1 MKIGDKLEGTITGIQ
16 PYGAFVEL
24 ESGVTGLIHISEIRS
39 GYVSNIQD
47 ILSIGE
53 KVFVQVIDV
62 DEYSKKASLSLRTL
76 EETPQRSIRHHR
88 FSNDRHKSGFA
99 PLDHHLLLLYGLPDR
114 QCAGPAVC
122 RHRLCA
128 VLGRGRCHRHLRHQV
143 PVG

>member
-1 MKIGDKLEGTITGIQ
+1 MRIGDKLKGVVTGLQ

-24 ESGVTGLIHISEIRS
+24 ESGVTSLIHISEIRS
-39 GYVSNIQD
+39 GYVSNIHD

-88 FSNDRHKSGFA
+88 FSNDRYKSGFA
-99 PLDHHLLLLYGLPDR
+99 PLAQQMPTWVKEGKVFFSK
-114 QCAGPAVC
+114 QEKK
-122 RHRLCA
+122 
-128 VLGRGRCHRHLRHQV
+128 
-143 PVG
+143 

>member
-39 GYVSNIQD
+39 GYVSNIHD

-62 DEYSKKASLSLRTL
+62 D
-76 EETPQRSIRHHR
+76 ETPQRSIRHHR

-99 PLDHHLLLLYGLPDR
+99 PLAQQMPTWVKEGKVFFSK
-114 QCAGPAVC
+114 QEKK
-122 RHRLCA
+122 
-128 VLGRGRCHRHLRHQV
+128 
-143 PVG
+143 

>member
-24 ESGVTGLIHISEIRS
+24 ESGVTGDSYLRDSKYV
-39 GYVSNIQD
+39 YVSNIHD

-76 EETPQRSIRHHR
+76 KKRRNKYSDTIVFRNITKWFILNSTGANLGQRKSI
-88 FSNDRHKSGFA
+88 
-99 PLDHHLLLLYGLPDR
+99 LY
-114 QCAGPAVC
+114 ANKKK
-122 RHRLCA
+122 
-128 VLGRGRCHRHLRHQV
+128 
-143 PVG
+143 

>member
-62 DEYSKKASLSLRTL
+62 DEYTNKASLSLRTL
-76 EETPQRSIRHHR
+76 EEAPQRIIRHHR
-88 FSNDRHKSGFA
+88 FSNDRHKSGFT
-99 PLDHHLLLLYGLPDR
+99 PLAQQMPSWVKEGKVFFSK
-114 QCAGPAVC
+114 QEKK
-122 RHRLCA
+122 
-128 VLGRGRCHRHLRHQV
+128 
-143 PVG
+143 

>member
-24 ESGVTGLIHISEIRS
+24 ESGVTSLIHISEIRS
-39 GYVSNIQD
+39 GYVSN
-47 ILSIGE
+47 IGE

-76 EETPQRSIRHHR
+76 EETPQRTVRHHR

-99 PLDHHLLLLYGLPDR
+99 PLAQQMSTWVKEGKVFFSK
-114 QCAGPAVC
+114 QEKK
-122 RHRLCA
+122 
-128 VLGRGRCHRHLRHQV
+128 
-143 PVG
+143 

>member
-39 GYVSNIQD
+39 GYVSNIHD

-76 EETPQRSIRHHR
+76 EETPQRRIRHHR

-99 PLDHHLLLLYGLPDR
+99 PLAQQMPTWVKEGKVFFSK
-114 QCAGPAVC
+114 QEKK
-122 RHRLCA
+122 
-128 VLGRGRCHRHLRHQV
+128 
-143 PVG
+143 

>member
-24 ESGVTGLIHISEIRS
+24 ESGVTGLIHISEIQS
-39 GYVSNIQD
+39 GYVSNIHD

-76 EETPQRSIRHHR
+76 EEIPQRSIRHHR
-88 FSNDRHKSGFA
+88 FSNDRNKSGFA
-99 PLDHHLLLLYGLPDR
+99 PLAQQMPTWVKEGKVFFSK
-114 QCAGPAVC
+114 QEKK
-122 RHRLCA
+122 
-128 VLGRGRCHRHLRHQV
+128 
-143 PVG
+143 

>member
-53 KVFVQVIDV
+53 KVFVQVID
-62 DEYSKKASLSLRTL
+62 EYSKKASLSLRTL

-88 FSNDRHKSGFA
+88 FSNDRYKSGFA
-99 PLDHHLLLLYGLPDR
+99 PLAQQMPTWVKEGKVFFSK
-114 QCAGPAVC
+114 QEKK
-122 RHRLCA
+122 
-128 VLGRGRCHRHLRHQV
+128 
-143 PVG
+143 

>member
-53 KVFVQVIDV
+53 KVFV
-62 DEYSKKASLSLRTL
+62 
-76 EETPQRSIRHHR
+76 
-88 FSNDRHKSGFA
+88 
-99 PLDHHLLLLYGLPDR
+99 
-114 QCAGPAVC
+114 
-122 RHRLCA
+122 
-128 VLGRGRCHRHLRHQV
+128 
-143 PVG
+143 

>member
-39 GYVSNIQD
+39 GYVSNIHD

-53 KVFVQVIDV
+53 KVF

-88 FSNDRHKSGFA
+88 FSNDRNKSGFA
-99 PLDHHLLLLYGLPDR
+99 PLAQQMPTWVKEGKAFFSK
-114 QCAGPAVC
+114 QEKK
-122 RHRLCA
+122 
-128 VLGRGRCHRHLRHQV
+128 
-143 PVG
+143 

>member
-1 MKIGDKLEGTITGIQ
+1 MRIGDKLKGVVTGLQ

-24 ESGVTGLIHISEIRS
+24 ESGATSLIHISEIRS
-39 GYVSNIQD
+39 GYVSNIHD

-76 EETPQRSIRHHR
+76 EETPQRTVRHHR

-99 PLDHHLLLLYGLPDR
+99 PLAQQMPTWVKEGKVFFSK
-114 QCAGPAVC
+114 QEKK
-122 RHRLCA
+122 
-128 VLGRGRCHRHLRHQV
+128 
-143 PVG
+143 

>member
-16 PYGAFVEL
+16 PYGAFVE
-24 ESGVTGLIHISEIRS
+24 
-39 GYVSNIQD
+39 YVSNIHD

-76 EETPQRSIRHHR
+76 EETPQRTVRHHR

-99 PLDHHLLLLYGLPDR
+99 PLAQQMPTWVKEGKVFFSK
-114 QCAGPAVC
+114 QEKK
-122 RHRLCA
+122 
-128 VLGRGRCHRHLRHQV
+128 
-143 PVG
+143 

>member
-39 GYVSNIQD
+39 GYVND

-88 FSNDRHKSGFA
+88 FSNDRHTSRFA
-99 PLDHHLLLLYGLPDR
+99 PLAQQMPTWVKEGKVFFSK
-114 QCAGPAVC
+114 QEKK
-122 RHRLCA
+122 
-128 VLGRGRCHRHLRHQV
+128 
-143 PVG
+143 

>member
-39 GYVSNIQD
+39 GYV
-47 ILSIGE
+47 SIGE

-99 PLDHHLLLLYGLPDR
+99 PLAQQMPTWVKEGKVFFSK
-114 QCAGPAVC
+114 QEKK
-122 RHRLCA
+122 
-128 VLGRGRCHRHLRHQV
+128 
-143 PVG
+143 

>member
-39 GYVSNIQD
+39 GYVSNIHD

-99 PLDHHLLLLYGLPDR
+99 ALSSTDAD
-114 QCAGPAVC
+114 
-122 RHRLCA
+122 
-128 VLGRGRCHRHLRHQV
+128 LGQRRKGIL
-143 PVG
+143 

>member
-62 DEYSKKASLSLRTL
+62 
-76 EETPQRSIRHHR
+76 ETPQRSIRHHR
-88 FSNDRHKSGFA
+88 FSNDRYKSGFA
-99 PLDHHLLLLYGLPDR
+99 PLAQQMPTWVKEGKVFFSK
-114 QCAGPAVC
+114 QEKK
-122 RHRLCA
+122 
-128 VLGRGRCHRHLRHQV
+128 
-143 PVG
+143 